1 MARSLPVL
9 VVFLL
14 AASARAEPPLIQ
26 PRGDVALGAAGAAP
40 IAGEPGALETA
51 SASAPPPAPGVAA
64 RATSASVAP
73 APSSALVA
81 AVVAKLDEGDRAFAA
96 GDYRGALFAYQDA
109 VYLQP
114 VSAVARVRLGRAY
127 LALRYPE
134 QAQAQAEQALAV
146 DPASADARRLAE
158 DCGRA
163 PPPRPVVPAAPP
175 SAPAAPSAAAPV
187 VRAPVTAR
195 GPGAPAAEDSR
206 GAPSGVR
213 VYPLPGSAAAPA
225 APPAAPGGP

>member
-1 MARSLPVL
+1 MVRSLPVL

-14 AASARAEPPLIQ
+14 AASARAEPPLVQ
-26 PRGDVALGAAGAAP
+26 PRGDVAPGAAGVTP
-40 IAGEPGALETA
+40 IAGEPGALEAA
-51 SASAPPPAPGVAA
+51 SASAPSP
-64 RATSASVAP
+64 AP

-175 SAPAAPSAAAPV
+175 ATPAAPSAAAPV

-225 APPAAPGGP
+225 APPAALGGP